1 MRVLKDQTEYQGTP
15 QELASF
21 FELTKEPSETPFDYP
36 APIEDI
42 ISQSQ
47 LLRNELAKDA
57 GYNPFPGVVPSKESE
72 NTDPNPAIGFADMDT
87 GVRNE

>member
-1 MRVLKDQTEYQGTP
+1 MRILKDQAEYQGTP

-21 FELTKEPSETPFDYP
+21 FELTKEQSETPFDYP

-47 LLRNELAKDA
+47 LLRNELSRDP

-72 NTDPNPAIGFADMDT
+72 NSDPNPAIGFADMDT
-87 GVRNE
+87 GVQNE